1 MKKILGYSVYVL
13 VGVAIVVVLCAS
25 FMLVSGKDAVEERQW
40 FQMWE

>member
-1 MKKILGYSVYVL
+1 MKKISDIAIYVL
-13 VGVAIVVVLCAS
+13 VACAIVVVLFAS